1 MKNIKEYL
9 NKDYYISY
17 KLPNKNGFR
26 TFEEFMELN
35 GYTEENISEHAI
47 QFFYNRNWSNYPNRN
62 FEVFQ
67 NNLYETLTSH
77 NVDSLINKLSKEIK
91 DIINIEKI
99 SNKKSDALPI
109 SVFIKKDNN
118 IINDESIKSL
128 KLLKSEDANIFE
140 DILTF
145 FNYYISEIIDNI
157 AYYEVLLEPV
167 FTTKINNK
175 GIKYIYHITNR
186 NNIQK
191 IKTLGLRPNVGKT
204 REEGGYRYFTKKLFF
219 VTDKN
224 GNNQL
229 INDLEDEIKDL
240 ELDNKKINKKYSIIR
255 VDISK
260 YNIDLY
266 KDAASEAENAVYV
279 HIPFRKE
286 LLEYFNS
293 IDELKE
299 YLNKD

>member
-140 DILTF
+140 GRF
-145 FNYYISEIIDNI
+145 C
-157 AYYEVLLEPV
+157 
-167 FTTKINNK
+167 
-175 GIKYIYHITNR
+175 
-186 NNIQK
+186 
-191 IKTLGLRPNVGKT
+191 
-204 REEGGYRYFTKKLFF
+204 
-219 VTDKN
+219 
-224 GNNQL
+224 
-229 INDLEDEIKDL
+229 
-240 ELDNKKINKKYSIIR
+240 
-255 VDISK
+255 
-260 YNIDLY
+260 
-266 KDAASEAENAVYV
+266 
-279 HIPFRKE
+279 
-286 LLEYFNS
+286 
-293 IDELKE
+293 
-299 YLNKD
+299 

>member
-145 FNYYISEIIDNI
+145 FNYYISEIIDSI

-167 FTTKINNK
+167 FTTKINSK

-204 REEGGYRYFTKKLFF
+204 REEGGYRYFTKRLFF

>member
-35 GYTEENISEHAI
+35 GYTEKNISEHAI

-204 REEGGYRYFTKKLFF
+204 REEGGYRYFTKRLFF

>member
-145 FNYYISEIIDNI
+145 FNYYISEIIDSI

-175 GIKYIYHITNR
+175 GIKYIYHIINR

-204 REEGGYRYFTKKLFF
+204 REEGGYRYFTKRLFF

>member
-145 FNYYISEIIDNI
+145 FNYYISEIIDSI

-204 REEGGYRYFTKKLFF
+204 REEGGYRYFTKRLFF

-229 INDLEDEIKDL
+229 INNLEDEIKDL

-266 KDAASEAENAVYV
+266 KDAALEAENAVYV

>member
-17 KLPNKNGFR
+17 KLPDKNGFR

-67 NNLYETLTSH
+67 NNLYETLTSY

-118 IINDESIKSL
+118 IINNESIKSL

-204 REEGGYRYFTKKLFF
+204 REEGGYRYFTKRLFF

>member
-128 KLLKSEDANIFE
+128 KLLKNEDANTFE

-145 FNYYISEIIDNI
+145 FNYYISEIIDSI
-157 AYYEVLLEPV
+157 AYYEVLLEPA
-167 FTTKINNK
+167 FTTKVNNE
-175 GIKYIYHITNR
+175 GIKYIYHVTNR

-204 REEGGYRYFTKKLFF
+204 REEGGYRYFTKRLFF

-240 ELDNKKINKKYSIIR
+240 GLDNKNINKKYSIIR
-255 VDISK
+255 IDISK

-299 YLNKD
+299 YLNKN

>member
-99 SNKKSDALPI
+99 SNKKSDVLPI

-145 FNYYISEIIDNI
+145 FNYYISEIIDSI

-204 REEGGYRYFTKKLFF
+204 REEGGYRYFTKRLFF

>member
-145 FNYYISEIIDNI
+145 FNYYISEIIDSI

-204 REEGGYRYFTKKLFF
+204 REEGGYRYFTKRLFF

-266 KDAASEAENAVYV
+266 KDAALEAENAVYV

>member
-47 QFFYNRNWSNYPNRN
+47 QFFYNRNWSDYPNRN

-128 KLLKSEDANIFE
+128 KLLKNEDANTFE

-145 FNYYISEIIDNI
+145 FNYYISEIFDRIV
-157 AYYEVLLEPV
+157 YYEVLLEPV
-167 FTTKINNK
+167 FTTKVNTE

-204 REEGGYRYFTKKLFF
+204 REEGGYRYFTKRLFF

-240 ELDNKKINKKYSIIR
+240 GLDNKNINKKYSIIR
-255 VDISK
+255 IDISK

-299 YLNKD
+299 KI

>member
-67 NNLYETLTSH
+67 NNLYETLTLH

-145 FNYYISEIIDNI
+145 FNYYISEIIDSI

-204 REEGGYRYFTKKLFF
+204 REEGGYRYFTKRLFF

>member
-67 NNLYETLTSH
+67 NNLYETLISH
-77 NVDSLINKLSKEIK
+77 NVDFLINKLSKEIK

-128 KLLKSEDANIFE
+128 KLLKNEDANTFE

-145 FNYYISEIIDNI
+145 FNYYISEIIDSI

-167 FTTKINNK
+167 FTTKVNNE
-175 GIKYIYHITNR
+175 GIKYIYHVTNR

-204 REEGGYRYFTKKLFF
+204 REEGGYRYFTKRLFF

-224 GNNQL
+224 GSNQL

-255 VDISK
+255 IDISK

-266 KDAASEAENAVYV
+266 KDAASEAENAVYAY
-279 HIPFRKE
+279 IPFRKE

>member
-128 KLLKSEDANIFE
+128 KLLKKEDANTFE

-145 FNYYISEIIDNI
+145 FNYYISEIIDSI

-167 FTTKINNK
+167 FTTKVNNE
-175 GIKYIYHITNR
+175 GIKYIYHVTNR

-204 REEGGYRYFTKKLFF
+204 REEGGYRYFTKRLFF

-240 ELDNKKINKKYSIIR
+240 GLDNKNINKKYSIIR
-255 VDISK
+255 IDISK

-266 KDAASEAENAVYV
+266 KDVASEAENAVYV

-299 YLNKD
+299 YLNKN

>member
-145 FNYYISEIIDNI
+145 FNYYISEIIDSI

-167 FTTKINNK
+167 FTTKVNNE
-175 GIKYIYHITNR
+175 GIKYIYHVTNR

-204 REEGGYRYFTKKLFF
+204 KEEGGYRYFTKRLFF

-266 KDAASEAENAVYV
+266 KDAALEAENAVYV

>member
-145 FNYYISEIIDNI
+145 FNYYISEIIDSI

-204 REEGGYRYFTKKLFF
+204 REEGGYRYFTKRLFF

>member
-1 MKNIKEYL
+1 MKNLKEYL

-47 QFFYNRNWSNYPNRN
+47 QFFYNRNWSDYPNRN

-118 IINDESIKSL
+118 IINDERIKSL
-128 KLLKSEDANIFE
+128 KLLKTEDANTFE

-145 FNYYISEIIDNI
+145 FNYYISEIIDRI
-157 AYYEVLLEPV
+157 VYYEVLLEPV
-167 FTTKINNK
+167 FTTKVNNE
-175 GIKYIYHITNR
+175 GIKYIYHVTNR
-186 NNIQK
+186 NNVQK
-191 IKTLGLRPNVGKT
+191 IKTLGLRPNIGKT
-204 REEGGYRYFTKKLFF
+204 REEGGYRYFTKRLFF

-240 ELDNKKINKKYSIIR
+240 GLDNKNINKKYSIIR
-255 VDISK
+255 IDISK

-299 YLNKD
+299 YLNKN

>member
-128 KLLKSEDANIFE
+128 KLLKSEDANIFK

-204 REEGGYRYFTKKLFF
+204 REEGGYRYFTKRLFF

-229 INDLEDEIKDL
+229 INDLEDEIKNL

>member
-67 NNLYETLTSH
+67 NNLYEILTSH

-204 REEGGYRYFTKKLFF
+204 REEGGYRYFTKRLFF

-266 KDAASEAENAVYV
+266 KDAASETENAVYV

>member
-67 NNLYETLTSH
+67 NNLYETLISH
-77 NVDSLINKLSKEIK
+77 NVDFLINKLSKEIK

-128 KLLKSEDANIFE
+128 KLLKNEDANTFE

-145 FNYYISEIIDNI
+145 FNYYISEIIDSI

-167 FTTKINNK
+167 FTTKVNNE
-175 GIKYIYHITNR
+175 GIKYIYHVTNR

-204 REEGGYRYFTKKLFF
+204 REEGGYRYFTKRLFF

-224 GNNQL
+224 GSNQL

-255 VDISK
+255 IDISK

>member
-1 MKNIKEYL
+1 MKNIKDYL

-17 KLPNKNGFR
+17 KLPNRNGFR

-47 QFFYNRNWSNYPNRN
+47 QFFYNRNWSDYPNRN

-118 IINDESIKSL
+118 IINNESIKSL
-128 KLLKSEDANIFE
+128 KLLKNKDANTFE

-145 FNYYISEIIDNI
+145 FNYYVSEIFDRIV
-157 AYYEVLLEPV
+157 YYEILLEPV
-167 FTTKINNK
+167 FTTKVNNE
-175 GIKYIYHITNR
+175 GIKYIYHVTNR
-186 NNIQK
+186 NNVQK

-204 REEGGYRYFTKKLFF
+204 REEGGYRYFTKRLFF

-240 ELDNKKINKKYSIIR
+240 GLDNKNINKKYSIIR
-255 VDISK
+255 IDISK

-299 YLNKD
+299 YLNKN

>member
-128 KLLKSEDANIFE
+128 KLLKNEDANTFE

-145 FNYYISEIIDNI
+145 FNYYISEIIDSI

-167 FTTKINNK
+167 FTTKVNNE
-175 GIKYIYHITNR
+175 GIKYIYHVTNR

-204 REEGGYRYFTKKLFF
+204 KEEGGYRYFTKRLFF

-224 GNNQL
+224 GSNQL

-255 VDISK
+255 IDISK

>member
-99 SNKKSDALPI
+99 SNKKSDTLPI

-145 FNYYISEIIDNI
+145 FNYYISEIIDSI

-175 GIKYIYHITNR
+175 GIKYIYHVTNR

-204 REEGGYRYFTKKLFF
+204 KEEGGYRYFTKRLFF

-224 GNNQL
+224 GSNQL

-255 VDISK
+255 IDISK

-266 KDAASEAENAVYV
+266 KDAALEAENAVYV

>member
-47 QFFYNRNWSNYPNRN
+47 QFFYNRNWSDYPNRN

-128 KLLKSEDANIFE
+128 KLLKNKDANTFE

-145 FNYYISEIIDNI
+145 FNYYISEIVDRIV
-157 AYYEVLLEPV
+157 YYEVLLEPV
-167 FTTKINNK
+167 FTTKVNTE

-204 REEGGYRYFTKKLFF
+204 REEGGYRYFTKRLFF

-240 ELDNKKINKKYSIIR
+240 GLDNKNINKKYSIIR
-255 VDISK
+255 IDISK

>member
-204 REEGGYRYFTKKLFF
+204 REEGGYRYFTKRLFF

-266 KDAASEAENAVYV
+266 KDAASETENAVYV

>member
-118 IINDESIKSL
+118 IINNESIKSL
-128 KLLKSEDANIFE
+128 KLLKSEDVNIFE

-145 FNYYISEIIDNI
+145 FNYYISEIIDSI

-204 REEGGYRYFTKKLFF
+204 REEGGYRYFTKRLFF

>member
-157 AYYEVLLEPV
+157 AYYEVLLAPV

-204 REEGGYRYFTKKLFF
+204 REEGGYRYFTKRLFF

>member
-204 REEGGYRYFTKKLFF
+204 REEGGYRYFTKRLFF

>member
-128 KLLKSEDANIFE
+128 KLLKTEDANTFE

-145 FNYYISEIIDNI
+145 FNYYISEIIDSI

-167 FTTKINNK
+167 FTTKVNNE

-204 REEGGYRYFTKKLFF
+204 REEGGYRYFTKRLFF

-240 ELDNKKINKKYSIIR
+240 GLDNKNINKKYSIIR
-255 VDISK
+255 IDISK

-266 KDAASEAENAVYV
+266 KDAASETENAVYV

-299 YLNKD
+299 YLNKN

>member
-1 MKNIKEYL
+1 MKNLKEYL

-47 QFFYNRNWSNYPNRN
+47 QFFYNRNWSDYPNRN

-118 IINDESIKSL
+118 IINDERIKSL
-128 KLLKSEDANIFE
+128 KLLKTEDANTFE

-145 FNYYISEIIDNI
+145 FNYYISEIIDRI
-157 AYYEVLLEPV
+157 VYYEVLLEPV
-167 FTTKINNK
+167 FTTKVNNE
-175 GIKYIYHITNR
+175 GIKYIYHVTNR
-186 NNIQK
+186 NNVQK

-204 REEGGYRYFTKKLFF
+204 REESGYRYFTKRLFF

-240 ELDNKKINKKYSIIR
+240 GLDNKNINKKYSIIR
-255 VDISK
+255 IDISK

-299 YLNKD
+299 YLNKN

>member
-1 MKNIKEYL
+1 MKNIKDYL

-47 QFFYNRNWSNYPNRN
+47 QFFYNRNWSDYPNRN

-118 IINDESIKSL
+118 IINNESIKSL
-128 KLLKSEDANIFE
+128 KLLKTEDANTFE

-145 FNYYISEIIDNI
+145 FNYYISEIVDRII
-157 AYYEVLLEPV
+157 YYEVLLEPV
-167 FTTKINNK
+167 FTTKVNNED
-175 GIKYIYHITNR
+175 IKYIYHITNR
-186 NNIQK
+186 NNVQK

-204 REEGGYRYFTKKLFF
+204 REEGRYRYFTKRLFF

-240 ELDNKKINKKYSIIR
+240 GLDNKDINKKYSIIR
-255 VDISK
+255 IDISK

-299 YLNKD
+299 YLNKN

>member
-145 FNYYISEIIDNI
+145 FNYYISEIIDSI

-204 REEGGYRYFTKKLFF
+204 REEGGYRYFTKRLFF

-229 INDLEDEIKDL
+229 INDLEDEIKNL